1 MRLFAYYA
9 FHTVINTI
17 KKLFK
22 TWIAIMAACL
32 VLGGIVDIIAGKVI
46 PQVTKAQVGEQ
57 ITSE

>member
-17 KKLFK
+17 RKLFK

-32 VLGGIVDIIAGKVI
+32 VLAGSALAI
-46 PQVTKAQVGEQ
+46 HFFLR
-57 ITSE
+57 